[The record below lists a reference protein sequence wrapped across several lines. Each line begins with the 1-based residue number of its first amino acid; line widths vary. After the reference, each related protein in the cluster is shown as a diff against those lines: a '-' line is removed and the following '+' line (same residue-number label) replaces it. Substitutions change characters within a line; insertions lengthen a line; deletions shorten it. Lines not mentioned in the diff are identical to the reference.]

1 LSERAAA
8 GFRLVDFGR
17 VKIGDKI
24 KNLIRRRPPTK
35 EELAARAEAEI
46 ERQRIR
52 YEVAIHANQD
62 NTHWHS

>member
-1 LSERAAA
+1 MR
-8 GFRLVDFGR
+8 
-17 VKIGDKI
+17 IGDKI
-24 KNLIRRRPPTK
+24 KDLILRRPPTK

-46 ERQRIR
+46 ERQRIL